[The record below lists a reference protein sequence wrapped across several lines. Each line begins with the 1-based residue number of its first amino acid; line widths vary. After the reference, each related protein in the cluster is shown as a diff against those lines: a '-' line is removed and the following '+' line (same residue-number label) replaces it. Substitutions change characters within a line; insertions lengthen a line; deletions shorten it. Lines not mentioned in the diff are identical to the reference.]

1 MKPPLFAYLVFA
13 VVLALLALFIADRE
27 WKASVERLSDYKFG
41 PRSELLEA
49 ARNRRQVNSSAP
61 AGVNFT

>member
-1 MKPPLFAYLVFA
+1 MKLSLFAYLVFA
-13 VVLALLALFIADRE
+13 VVLALLALFIADRG
-27 WKASVERLSDYKFG
+27 WKASERLSDYKFG